1 MNETIAQPA
10 LTAEVATKLRA
21 VEIAQL
27 TALRDDIR
35 ALTNLMELL
44 LYAVSPKDADFYA
57 EARALEARVG
67 GSCQH

>member
-57 EARALEARVG
+57 EAQALEARVG
-67 GSCQH
+67 KTNN